1 MNFLAHLNLSGNN
14 KNIMISNFIPDH
26 VIGNQFGHYHEEIQ
40 QGIFLHREIDTFTD
54 THKIVRKSKWRL
66 HERYRHYD
74 GVIID
79 IFYDYYLAK
88 NWSKYS
94 KTSLE
99 IFSKSVYDLLIEN
112 HDILPMKSQYFTK
125 HMIENNL
132 LYNYQFEDRIGMVL
146 KGMNHKTKWKSQM
159 DLAIEDLK
167 IHHQKF
173 EKDFTLFFKD
183 LEDFTSQK
191 IKNLH

>member
-1 MNFLAHLNLSGNN
+1 
-14 KNIMISNFIPDH
+14 
-26 VIGNQFGHYHEEIQ
+26 
-40 QGIFLHREIDTFTD
+40 
-54 THKIVRKSKWRL
+54 
-66 HERYRHYD
+66 
-74 GVIID
+74 
-79 IFYDYYLAK
+79 
-88 NWSKYS
+88 
-94 KTSLE
+94 
-99 IFSKSVYDLLIEN
+99 
-112 HDILPMKSQYFTK
+112 MKSQYFTK

>member
-1 MNFLAHLNLSGNN
+1 
-14 KNIMISNFIPDH
+14 MISNFIPDH